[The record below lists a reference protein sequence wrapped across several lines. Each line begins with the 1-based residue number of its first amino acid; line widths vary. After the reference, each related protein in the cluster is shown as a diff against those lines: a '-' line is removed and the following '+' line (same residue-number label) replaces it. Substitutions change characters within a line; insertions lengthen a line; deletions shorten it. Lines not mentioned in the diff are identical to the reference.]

1 MIRSADYYNNTSHSG
16 TASKMEAIITDKGKE
31 KEEEQPVNLKVR
43 GGGGNNQH
51 PAYPDKNKLTRL
63 TVVLDVN

>member
-1 MIRSADYYNNTSHSG
+1 MIGSADNYNNTSHLG

-31 KEEEQPVNLKVR
+31 KEEGQPANVKV

-63 TVVLDVN
+63 TVGIDVN